1 MNSFRLGLTSTTF
14 KKKSIG
20 EIVDIA
26 KRANAEYIEWG
37 ERFHVNSVEDAEK
50 AKALCD
56 KAGIKICSYGSY
68 YAVGSADKE
77 KWAHICRVASAMAA
91 DSIRVWLGKKNSEDT
106 SAQEYAQLL
115 ADAESMC
122 EEAAKYGLDVCAE
135 CHDNTFNN
143 NTDAILKFTKE
154 LGRENFRTYFQS
166 RYFRFAYDLDRI
178 DRTYDIIENVHVS
191 YSEVTREQRF
201 RKKDKKYLDALLVKL
216 KEKNFGGIVMIEF
229 TRFAS
234 ARQFL
239 KDMKKL
245 KRY

>member
-14 KKKSIG
+14 KKKTIP

-26 KRANAEYIEWG
+26 KLANAEYIEWG

-50 AKALCD
+50 AKAFCE
-56 KAGIKICSYGSY
+56 KAGIKISSYGSY
-68 YAVGSADKE
+68 YHVGSADKD
-77 KWAHICRVASAMAA
+77 KWAQICKIASSMSA
-91 DSIRVWLGKKNSEDT
+91 DSIRVWLGNKNSEDT
-106 SAQEYAQLL
+106 NEDEYNLL
-115 ADAESMC
+115 LDDAESMC
-122 EEAAKYGLDVCAE
+122 AEAEKYGLVICAE

-154 LGRENFRTYFQS
+154 LGRDNFRTYFQS

-178 DRTYDIIENVHVS
+178 DRTYNIIENVHVS

-201 RKKDKKYLDALLVKL
+201 RKKDRKYLDALLRKL
-216 KEKNFGGIVMIEF
+216 REKNFGGIIMIEF

-234 ARQFL
+234 KRQFI

-245 KRY
+245 RRY